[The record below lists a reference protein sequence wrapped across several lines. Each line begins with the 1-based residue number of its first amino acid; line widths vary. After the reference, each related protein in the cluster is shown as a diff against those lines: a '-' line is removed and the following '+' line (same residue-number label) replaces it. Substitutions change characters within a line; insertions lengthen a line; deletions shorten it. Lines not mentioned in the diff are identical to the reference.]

1 MATIARTTK
10 KGALLISLIKVVL
23 REIRIQDFQDDY
35 LPMETLL
42 ADFPAS
48 DYAVVD
54 LITENTL
61 SASLL
66 DSSRKWF
73 RNRTALDSPVK
84 VDS

>member
-1 MATIARTTK
+1 
-10 KGALLISLIKVVL
+10 LISLIKVVL

-54 LITENTL
+54 VISRLQCAVKGADPQRDERP
-61 SASLL
+61 AREL
-66 DSSRKWF
+66 DRSTR
-73 RNRTALDSPVK
+73 
-84 VDS
+84 

>member
-1 MATIARTTK
+1 
-10 KGALLISLIKVVL
+10 LISLIKVVL